1 MREIKKSA
9 NPYSKSRQSEYL
21 VSEHLKSRGWNIVCQ
36 NQKFFGVEVDIL
48 AKRNNIYT
56 LVEVKSLK
64 SEAHIEKIISKKQK
78 NRLKAV
84 IEALS
89 PQVPKGLNL
98 LLALVNRKG
107 VIRFIEIE

>member
-9 NPYSKSRQSEYL
+9 NSYSKSWQSEHL

-36 NQKFFGVEVDIL
+36 NQRFFGVEVDIL
-48 AKRNNIYT
+48 ARRNTIYT

-64 SEAHIEKIISKKQK
+64 NEAHIEKIISKKQK
-78 NRLKAV
+78 DRLKAV
-84 IEALS
+84 VEALS
-89 PQVPKGLNL
+89 PQTPNGLNF
-98 LLALVNRKG
+98 LLALVSHKG